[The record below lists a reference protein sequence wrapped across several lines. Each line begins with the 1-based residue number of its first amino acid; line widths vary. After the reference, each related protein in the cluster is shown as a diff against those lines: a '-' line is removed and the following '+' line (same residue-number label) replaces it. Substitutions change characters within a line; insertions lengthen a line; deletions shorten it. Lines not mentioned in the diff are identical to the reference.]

1 MGALGECI
9 PAPEF
14 GWFINEYNPW
24 NSILLNVAQN
34 KTNQQLN
41 LCKSFKYF
49 WFTVYK
55 SLPSHNRT
63 TLTTPQSSSI
73 AIKFTGTEVKHLIK
87 LWPFPVPRPFGTAI
101 SAGIFFFLQLW
112 CGVDDYGG
120 HRQRT
125 LPSPGRRCC
134 PPLMTSRTAT
144 DREETRCD
152 NSICEITCPFSRTRT
167 HTHTHK
173 WFVTQVRHPRRCCLI
188 WRRLTM
194 TDKLARYRLWLSEQL
209 RWLMVKIWRKYFF
222 LNLFYQTR
230 LNVKIWHQSDSCRGV
245 LNYATCLTLRSV
257 FSYSCNKSG
266 WGRTLLGTEEHKIDS
281 FASYEMLAQYRR
293 KRIFAE
299 KLNTCA
305 QKGEN
310 NPTHYLACSY
320 IEDID

>member
-1 MGALGECI
+1 MTISSATAIRYRNLRR
-9 PAPEF
+9 
-14 GWFINEYNPW
+14 N
-24 NSILLNVAQN
+24 LL
-34 KTNQQLN
+34 
-41 LCKSFKYF
+41 
-49 WFTVYK
+49 
-55 SLPSHNRT
+55 LPT
-63 TLTTPQSSSI
+63 TLMRCWWLRRTSSEDAAVAGSSMLSTSDDI
-73 AIKFTGTEVKHLIK
+73 ARKEI
-87 LWPFPVPRPFGTAI
+87 
-101 SAGIFFFLQLW
+101 
-112 CGVDDYGG
+112 
-120 HRQRT
+120 
-125 LPSPGRRCC
+125 
-134 PPLMTSRTAT
+134 PLNTAT

-167 HTHTHK
+167 HTHK

-188 WRRLTM
+188 WRQLAM

-281 FASYEMLAQYRR
+281 FASHEIVAQYRR

-299 KLNTCA
+299 K
-305 QKGEN
+305 
-310 NPTHYLACSY
+310 H
-320 IEDID
+320 